1 MTMKAAVC
9 LLSGGLDSATTL
21 FYTIKENFRVL
32 ALTVDYGQI
41 HRRELESAKKITNYL
56 KIEHEIISI
65 ELPWK
70 GSALLD
76 ETIPIPQNRDTTE
89 ISKEI
94 PVTYVPARNTIFL
107 SLAASYAEVRG
118 ASAIFIGA
126 NAINIY
132 YNIADTYTDNA
143 YIIAGGAN
151 GANTTEVDYSYPGA
165 GGGGSGGSIV
175 IKANSITNQN
185 TNGIVAGGGIGGTS
199 TYYYGGAGGGGRTY
213 AEYNSLTG
221 SDPGP
226 NYASGGAP
234 TD

>member
-126 NAINIY
+126 NAI
-132 YNIADTYTDNA
+132 
-143 YIIAGGAN
+143 
-151 GANTTEVDYSYPGA
+151 DYSGYPDCRPEYFKQMETAICLGTKAGVEGA
-165 GGGGSGGSIV
+165 RISIETPLIHLTKAEI
-175 IKANSITNQN
+175 IKLATQLGVPLEWTWSCYRGDRFPCENCDACFLRKKGFAEA
-185 TNGIVAGGGIGGTS
+185 GID
-199 TYYYGGAGGGGRTY
+199 
-213 AEYNSLTG
+213 
-221 SDPGP
+221 DPLF
-226 NYASGGAP
+226 SSVKE
-234 TD
+234 